1 MYLKSKTIQQL
12 RITII
17 NNKTMKTKI
26 FSIITILAVIL
37 GFTATANASS
47 LKDAYTVLSDI
58 SAINKIEV
66 HGNVELFISDA
77 ATDQVKVYD
86 NYYSESAL
94 VQNKNGVLSIASYKN
109 QKLVVWVSAND
120 LRSVSAYD
128 NAEVKSF
135 GNISKIEFN
144 VELHDNASAKLNLD
158 AFNASVTVKDNAK
171 ADLTGSANQL
181 NLNRD
186 IESNVK
192 SNNFAAIHRNEN
204 RISFAADLS
213 NESFGM

>member
-1 MYLKSKTIQQL
+1 M
-12 RITII
+12 I
-17 NNKTMKTKI
+17 NNKTMKTKF

-58 SAINKIEV
+58 TAINKIEV
-66 HGNVELFISDA
+66 HGNVELYISDA
-77 ATDQVKVYD
+77 AADQVKVYD
-86 NYYSESAL
+86 NYYSHSAL
-94 VQNKNGVLSIASYKN
+94 VQNKNGVLSIASYN
-109 QKLVVWVSAND
+109 NEKLVVWVSAND
-120 LRSVSAYD
+120 LRSVSAFD
-128 NAEVKSF
+128 NAQVKSF

-144 VELHDNASAKLNLD
+144 VDLHDNASAKLNLD
-158 AFNASVTVKDNAK
+158 AFNASVIVRDNAK

-192 SNNFAAIHRNEN
+192 SNNFAAAHRTEN
-204 RISFAADLS
+204 RVSYANDI
-213 NESFGM
+213 NTESFGM

>member
-1 MYLKSKTIQQL
+1 
-12 RITII
+12 
-17 NNKTMKTKI
+17 MKTKF

-37 GFTATANASS
+37 SFTVTANASS

-58 SAINKIEV
+58 SAIDKIEV

-77 ATDQVKVYD
+77 AADQVKVYD

-109 QKLVVWVSAND
+109 QKLIVWVSAND

-128 NAEVKSF
+128 NAQVKSF
-135 GNISKIEFN
+135 GKLSKIEFN

-158 AFNASVTVKDNAK
+158 AFNASLTVKDNAK

-192 SNNFAAIHRNEN
+192 SNNFAVIQRNEN
-204 RISFAADLS
+204 RVSYAADLS

>member
-1 MYLKSKTIQQL
+1 
-12 RITII
+12 
-17 NNKTMKTKI
+17 MKTKF

-77 ATDQVKVYD
+77 STDQVKVYD
-86 NYYSESAL
+86 NYYSHSAL
-94 VQNKNGVLSIASYKN
+94 VQNKNGVLSIASYN
-109 QKLVVWVSAND
+109 NEKLVVWVSAND

-128 NAEVKSF
+128 NAQVKSF

-144 VELHDNASAKLNLD
+144 VELHDNASAKLNMD
-158 AFNASVTVKDNAK
+158 VFATSVTVKDNAK

-204 RISFAADLS
+204 RTSYAADLTA
-213 NESFGM
+213 ETFGM